1 MGQLRPSDSELEPD
15 LDRVVSLAGRVPTR
29 GAVAGLVGAV
39 LIFVFDRLSGGQP
52 TTLGYVAA
60 AVVVACTAPGLIL
73 IALRER
79 RTAHM
84 WALEEQ
90 RRRERAALDARAA
103 ADHREAMER
112 RLAALEDG
120 RRRRDSARSTAT
132 GRRLAL
138 RADEEDD
145 G

>member
-1 MGQLRPSDSELEPD
+1 MGQITRPDSELDED
-15 LDRVVSLAGRVPTR
+15 LDRVVSSSGRVPTR

-60 AVVVACTAPGLIL
+60 AVVVAVTAPGLIA

-79 RTAHM
+79 RTAHS

-90 RRRERAALDARAA
+90 RRRERMAIEARAA
-103 ADHREAMER
+103 ADHREQIER
-112 RLAALEDG
+112 RLEALEDG
-120 RRRRDSARSTAT
+120 RRRDPARSSTT

-138 RADEEDD
+138 RGDEEDD

>member
-1 MGQLRPSDSELEPD
+1 MGQITRQDSELDED
-15 LDRVVSLAGRVPTR
+15 LDRVVSSSGRVPTR

-60 AVVVACTAPGLIL
+60 AVVVAVTAPGLIA

-79 RTAHM
+79 RTAHT

-90 RRRERAALDARAA
+90 RRRERVAIEARAA
-103 ADHREAMER
+103 ADHREQMER

-120 RRRRDSARSTAT
+120 RQRRDPARSSTT

-138 RADEEDD
+138 RGDEEDD